1 MKFFIRRSYSVQ
13 RNRRGGDMHEYD
25 LAASNVFDYARQKRR
40 IYRTTYNFM
49 LVEIKL
55 KTDQFW
61 FLSQD
66 TKIDHTY
73 NGVAIHTQ
81 EALNLG
87 I

>member
-1 MKFFIRRSYSVQ
+1 MKFFIQPSYSVQ

-40 IYRTTYNFM
+40 INRTIYNFM

>member
-1 MKFFIRRSYSVQ
+1 
-13 RNRRGGDMHEYD
+13 
-25 LAASNVFDYARQKRR
+25 
-40 IYRTTYNFM
+40 M